1 MLKNC
6 FFGCCYA
13 LLYSNAFKFNLYEIL
28 EVKVIW
34 RPCQR
39 SHVSCLSTFSKGFCS
54 ETTGSISFK
63 FHMQSSSK
71 GGKKVYIFDPG
82 HMTKLV
88 AMPIYGKN
96 LKKNLWPTKTVLMR
110 DHNICFLWEIR
121 KIIFE
126 LSSIPSLI
134 CSTDNDQMTLT

>member
-71 GGKKVYIFDPG
+71 GGKKVYIFDLG

-96 LKKNLWPTKTVLMR
+96 LKKKFVTHKDGSNEGSQHMFSLRNKKNYL
-110 DHNICFLWEIR
+110 C
-121 KIIFE
+121 IILNT
-126 LSSIPSLI
+126 LSYL
-134 CSTDNDQMTLT
+134 QH